1 MPVSSPGPLPPP
13 HLALR
18 VGVLDTDDP
27 VASFDEVGRDMRRVI
42 LDLLGPDWSF
52 ADKHVLD
59 FGCGAGK
66 VLRHMLDEART
77 ATFHGC
83 DIDQPSID
91 WLRAHMSPPI
101 NAFVN
106 APLPPLPLEE
116 ASLDL
121 VLAMSVFTHL
131 TTEWSAWL
139 VELHRV
145 LKPEG
150 LLIASFLGRGMSESV
165 AGEPWVED
173 RIGMNVLDLG
183 TPWNYGGPNVLLS
196 PWWIRAHWG
205 RAFEVLELID
215 NERGHGLLLLRKR
228 DRPIRP
234 GELELPEPG
243 EPRELVALTHQVR
256 QLQRELATVRES
268 VTRPSAQP
276 SVKARIRRLGGAAR
290 RRLRSRG

>member
-1 MPVSSPGPLPPP
+1 
-13 HLALR
+13 
-18 VGVLDTDDP
+18 
-27 VASFDEVGRDMRRVI
+27 
-42 LDLLGPDWSF
+42 
-52 ADKHVLD
+52 
-59 FGCGAGK
+59 
-66 VLRHMLDEART
+66 
-77 ATFHGC
+77 
-83 DIDQPSID
+83 
-91 WLRAHMSPPI
+91 
-101 NAFVN
+101 
-106 APLPPLPLEE
+106 
-116 ASLDL
+116 
-121 VLAMSVFTHL
+121 
-131 TTEWSAWL
+131 
-139 VELHRV
+139 
-145 LKPEG
+145 
-150 LLIASFLGRGMSESV
+150 MSESV